1 MSDRETV
8 VVEPDYMTARIVH
21 HTDDVTVGVR

>member
-1 MSDRETV
+1 MSDHETV

-21 HTDDVTVGVR
+21 RTDDVTVGVR